1 MAADSCHES
10 NLHNK
15 IVALMH
21 IIMAQ
26 KEHRHDPSK
35 EDHKHSASRTNRI
48 KLADFVAT
56 TTTTTATAWIQTALR
71 VHHY

>member
-1 MAADSCHES
+1 
-10 NLHNK
+10 
-15 IVALMH
+15 MH